1 MLEILF
7 SPAVLINYFYSIL
20 RMSTPLVYGSMGA
33 VISKRA
39 GTNNLAIEAT
49 MLMSAM
55 AGCMTSIFIK
65 SIWIALLA
73 AIVAGV
79 LVSLFLAVMFLKY
92 RADSRM
98 VCISLNT
105 VALGLAMVVPLIVLG
120 AKGNTSAFPSLT
132 FPSWELP
139 IIKDIPVLGEIFSGQ
154 CCLTYIAVPVVIAV
168 WFLLFKTPIGLRIR
182 AAGETPEAA
191 ESVGVNVYRVKL
203 LSFMLTGVVS
213 AIGGCFMSMYYLS
226 WFTYG
231 MIAGRGFICLS
242 ISNLTNGR
250 PVTAALVAILFGA
263 VDALA
268 NNLQGV
274 ASIPADLLQI
284 MPYLITVIGVT
295 LVGIMDAKQLKAE
308 T

>member
-1 MLEILF
+1 MLEILL

-49 MLMSAM
+49 MLLSAM
-55 AGCMTSIFIK
+55 AGCMTSIFVK
-65 SIWIALLA
+65 NLWFSLLV
-73 AIVAGV
+73 AILTGV
-79 LVSLFLAVMFLKY
+79 LVSLFLAIMFLKY

-105 VALGLAMVVPLIVLG
+105 VATGLAMFVPLVVLG
-120 AKGNTSAFPSLT
+120 AKGNTSASPSLT
-132 FPSWELP
+132 FPTWSIP
-139 IIKDIPVLGEIFSGQ
+139 FIKDIPVVGQILSGQ
-154 CCLTYIAVPVVIAV
+154 CCLTYIAILVVIAV
-168 WFLLFKTPIGLRIR
+168 WFLLFKTPLGLRIR

-203 LSFMLTGVVS
+203 LSFVLTGVVS
-213 AIGGCFMSMYYLS
+213 SIGGCFMSMYYLS

-242 ISNLTNGR
+242 VSNLTNGR
-250 PVTAALVAILFGA
+250 PIMAALVAILFGA
-263 VDALA
+263 IDALA

-274 ASIPADLLQI
+274 ASIPADLLQTL
-284 MPYLITVIGVT
+284 PYLVTVIGVT
-295 LVGIMDAKQLKAE
+295 MVGYLDVKRLKAE
-308 T
+308 K

>member
-1 MLEILF
+1 MFEILF
-7 SPAVLINYFYSIL
+7 SPAVLLNYFYSIL

-49 MLMSAM
+49 MLLSAM

-65 SIWIALLA
+65 SLWVALLA
-73 AIVAGV
+73 AILTGIA
-79 LVSLFLAVMFLKY
+79 VSLFLAVMFLKY

-105 VALGLAMVVPLIVLG
+105 VATGLGMFVPLVVLG
-120 AKGNTSAFPSLT
+120 AKGNTSARPSLT
-132 FPSWELP
+132 FPAWEIPL
-139 IIKDIPVLGEIFSGQ
+139 IKDIPIIGDIFSGQ
-154 CCLTYIAVPVVIAV
+154 CCLTYIAVLVVLAV
-168 WFLLFKTPIGLRIR
+168 WFLLFKTPLGLRIR

-203 LSFMLTGVVS
+203 LSFVLTGAVAAV
-213 AIGGCFMSMYYLS
+213 GGCFMSMYYLS

-242 ISNLTNGR
+242 VSNLTNGR
-250 PVTAALVAILFGA
+250 PIMAALVAIIFGA
-263 VDALA
+263 IDALA
-268 NNLQGV
+268 INLQGV
-274 ASIPADLLQI
+274 VSVPADLLQTL
-284 MPYLITVIGVT
+284 PYLVTVIGVT
-295 LVGIMDAKQLKAE
+295 LVGYFDAKRLKAE
-308 T
+308 K